1 MKVVKYIAQI
11 TSALL
16 YTGLF
21 IGIVNL
27 LIVFPIAWYLSLSTF
42 WKVVIFLFGTTT
54 IISVISVVVSLSTL
68 PYRWI
73 CKENIVSALISEAYL
88 LCRLITLW
96 IGTWKVNYGGDWLS
110 MLVCIFVSIVLLYA
124 IGYMSITIY
133 YSYKNEN

>member
-54 IISVISVVVSLSTL
+54 IISVISAVVSLSTL

>member
-11 TSALL
+11 ISALL

-54 IISVISVVVSLSTL
+54 IISVISAVVSLSTL

-96 IGTWKVNYGGDWLS
+96 IGTWKVNYGDDGLS